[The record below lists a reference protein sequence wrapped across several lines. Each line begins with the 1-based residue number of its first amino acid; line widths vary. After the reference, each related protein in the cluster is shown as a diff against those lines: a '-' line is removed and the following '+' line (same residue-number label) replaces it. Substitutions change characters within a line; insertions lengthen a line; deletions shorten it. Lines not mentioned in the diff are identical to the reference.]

1 MAKYRNGLTMAF
13 TNYSALKTAIA
24 SYLGRTDLTSM
35 IPTFINL
42 AETRLQRE
50 LRTRQMLKSATATMT
65 GGDPTVGLPTDFLEM
80 RDLYIQGNPR
90 MPVTYLSPSAFT
102 RDARADESGLPVY
115 YTVLASEF
123 LFAPIPDGNKTLEML
138 YYYKPE
144 ELSDSN
150 PSNVFLSNYPDAL
163 LYGALLQAEP
173 YIMNDAR
180 IATWGSL
187 YGSSI
192 QLIQTSDENSEYS
205 GIPLTMKLTSR

>member
-1 MAKYRNGLTMAF
+1 MAQYRNGLTMAF
-13 TNYSALKTAIA
+13 TNYSALKTMIA
-24 SYLGRTDLTSM
+24 SYLGRTDLTAM
-35 IPTFINL
+35 IPTFIAL
-42 AETRLQRE
+42 AEARLQRE

-102 RDARADESGLPVY
+102 RDAMADESGKPFY

-144 ELSDSN
+144 ILSDSN
-150 PSNVFLSNYPDAL
+150 PSNVFLANYPDLL
-163 LYGALLQAEP
+163 LYGSLAQAEP
-173 YIMNDAR
+173 YLMNDAR
-180 IATWGSL
+180 LAVWASL
-187 YGSSI
+187 YADTLN
-192 QLIQTSDENSEYS
+192 LIETSDENSEYS
-205 GIPLTMKLTSR
+205 GIPLQMKLTSR

>member
-1 MAKYRNGLTMAF
+1 MAF
-13 TNYSALKTAIA
+13 TNYSALKTMIA
-24 SYLGRTDLTSM
+24 SYLGRTDLTAM
-35 IPTFINL
+35 IPTFIAL
-42 AETRLQRE
+42 AEARLQRE

-102 RDARADESGLPVY
+102 RDARADESGKPFY

-144 ELSDSN
+144 ILSDSN
-150 PSNVFLSNYPDAL
+150 PSNVFLANYPDLL
-163 LYGALLQAEP
+163 LYGSLAQAEP
-173 YIMNDAR
+173 YLMNDAR
-180 IATWGSL
+180 LAVWASL
-187 YGSSI
+187 YADTLN
-192 QLIQTSDENSEYS
+192 LIETSDENSEYS
-205 GIPLTMKLTSR
+205 GIPLQMKLTSR